1 MKKHI
6 SPPMAHVPSF
16 SLYGDG
22 ELIMEGKFKLI
33 DYSKTRIA
41 VDVNYKNKLA
51 VIQGDALSIR
61 VAAENVLSFSGKISS
76 FALEDLKEDKK

>member
-1 MKKHI
+1 
-6 SPPMAHVPSF
+6 MAHVPSF

-33 DYSKTRIA
+33 DYSKTRIT